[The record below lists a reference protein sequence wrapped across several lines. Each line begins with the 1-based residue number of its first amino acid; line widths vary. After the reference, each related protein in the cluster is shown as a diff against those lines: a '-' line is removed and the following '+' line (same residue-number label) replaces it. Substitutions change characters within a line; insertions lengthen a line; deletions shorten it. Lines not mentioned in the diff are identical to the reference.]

1 MKKKDCISM
10 HLKEMKFNL
19 MFRDIDKRDKEEIKK
34 LGEEYKSKLLQ
45 MDTEHLEGLKCSIL
59 NRRYELDNH
68 VVSLTPD
75 LWTID
80 ILIDDEYNRYMS
92 DKTIRELMDEGTSK
106 RKVRKR

>member
-1 MKKKDCISM
+1 
-10 HLKEMKFNL
+10 
-19 MFRDIDKRDKEEIKK
+19 MFRDIDKRDKEEIEK
-34 LGEEYKSKLLQ
+34 LDESYHSKLLQ
-45 MDTEHLEGLKCSIL
+45 MDTEHLNVLKCNIL

-80 ILIDDEYNRYMS
+80 ILIDDEYQRYLS
-92 DKTIRELMDEGTSK
+92 DTTIRELMGEGTSK